1 MKETQRLIFEHLK
14 TLVPN
19 LNLIKSYGDLIIA
32 NDDMVSVLDLT
43 GTVKRSAFE
52 PLYSDSGV
60 TTFIDT
66 TFNFQISTYNLD
78 ISPIQELQGKLEIFG
93 DVNDNIYLS
102 SVGDV
107 LPMPYNEGTRIKEQY
122 KLSII
127 YCALVETSIAMD
139 FIETSTME
147 IIE

>member
-14 TLVPN
+14 ALVPN
-19 LNLIKSYGDLIIA
+19 LKLIKSYGDLVIA

-43 GTVKRSAFE
+43 GTKKRSAFDT
-52 PLYSDSGV
+52 LYSESGL

-66 TFNFQISTYNLD
+66 TFTFQISTYNLD
-78 ISPIQELQGKLEIFG
+78 ISPIQELQAKLEVYG
-93 DVNDNIYLS
+93 DVSDNIYLS

-122 KLSII
+122 KLSIT
-127 YCALVETSIAMD
+127 YCALIETSIAMD
-139 FIETSTME
+139 YIETTTME
-147 IIE
+147 IKQ